1 MFCRH
6 ISVTSRVLLLLL
18 TLGYDENSC
27 DAGKTTVL
35 WRQWLSAM
43 GVGVVVSGT
52 FTPHGP
58 E

>member
-1 MFCRH
+1 MLCHH
-6 ISVTSRVLLLLL
+6 ISLTSRVLLLLL

-43 GVGVVVSGT
+43 GVGVVVNET

>member
-1 MFCRH
+1 M
-6 ISVTSRVLLLLL
+6 TSRVLLLLLLL

-43 GVGVVVSGT
+43 GVGVVVNGT
-52 FTPHGP
+52 LTPHGP